1 MVRRSGQQQ
10 QTRSRGE
17 AKHDQHIKLQLKWEV
32 NVEMICI
39 KRTTNVDKLTRAA
52 CRDLSSYYK
61 SQHLII
67 TIFLFD
73 YIWKWKCR
81 LFFFNFIYFHIFFF
95 TSNECTTD
103 ILRYYG
109 KPNKQKNWDILQFY
123 YYVTRVIRWSSACS
137 HHLTTTTNFELIRSN
152 VDR

>member
-1 MVRRSGQQQ
+1 MMMVRRSGQQQ

-81 LFFFNFIYFHIFFF
+81 LFF
-95 TSNECTTD
+95 
-103 ILRYYG
+103 
-109 KPNKQKNWDILQFY
+109 LQFY
-123 YYVTRVIRWSSACS
+123 LFSYISLHIKWM
-137 HHLTTTTNFELIRSN
+137 H
-152 VDR
+152 DRYIKILWKTQQTKKLRYFTILLLCHQSY